1 MECVLEATYNFM
13 YTKSPGHVYTVYTPG
28 LSYIFIKLVFQRLS
42 AHLLQQL
49 RFNLIKLIRK
59 VHINLMRVHETLRLI
74 PEGVLLLRA
83 DITDFHNGRRRVY
96 TLAALEYRN
105 KKFSQGIGVGVD
117 LCLFPGLQRI
127 EDDHILLI
135 IEGLVSQADEIGA
148 DLAGL
153 AVVDPV
159 DGLVARVR
167 DLLGVLGKLDL
178 RDKFSCL

>member
-1 MECVLEATYNFM
+1 
-13 YTKSPGHVYTVYTPG
+13 
-28 LSYIFIKLVFQRLS
+28 
-42 AHLLQQL
+42 
-49 RFNLIKLIRK
+49 
-59 VHINLMRVHETLRLI
+59 MRVHETFGLI

-178 RDKFSCL
+178 RDKFAGLSVLNGSLYTPPKAGQSLLVMRLVPTPQELILAPWVFRLSMRYSSRSLEAEM